1 MVGVSD
7 KEGNTKKRMCTLHC
21 VGDWQ
26 WLAKAGH
33 LTRSYANCEKRP
45 RAEQG
50 VARGRC
56 HMCQAGQD
64 QVGWENFQLTTPA
77 WWPTI
82 FREDAFWGS
91 PSPQS
96 GCCST
101 RFRTG
106 CLLHIDLFHSFHLGV
121 GKTCVASCLCLAT
134 ELMSASQ
141 VNERCMELLEMFH
154 EYTAESHV
162 TPYVS
167 QPTRGSLGWPDK
179 SSYPNGIWS
188 KGHTT
193 RTLSD
198 FFEWLCNRVDISGS
212 ELLVKC
218 RKANF
223 HISTCL
229 GMLYSRDVWIGR
241 PEAFEIAGHG
251 GTASPFWTVIAIW
264 RSHAICR
271 RSTCSI

>member
-1 MVGVSD
+1 MPPEDVDQQALDCILERIASDIEEMLMVGVSD

-121 GKTCVASCLCLAT
+121 GKTCVASCLLPSDGTHVC
-134 ELMSASQ
+134 EPGQ
-141 VNERCMELLEMFH
+141 REM
-154 EYTAESHV
+154 
-162 TPYVS
+162 
-167 QPTRGSLGWPDK
+167 
-179 SSYPNGIWS
+179 
-188 KGHTT
+188 
-193 RTLSD
+193 
-198 FFEWLCNRVDISGS
+198 
-212 ELLVKC
+212 
-218 RKANF
+218 
-223 HISTCL
+223 
-229 GMLYSRDVWIGR
+229 
-241 PEAFEIAGHG
+241 HG
-251 GTASPFWTVIAIW
+251 TV
-264 RSHAICR
+264 RNVP
-271 RSTCSI
+271 